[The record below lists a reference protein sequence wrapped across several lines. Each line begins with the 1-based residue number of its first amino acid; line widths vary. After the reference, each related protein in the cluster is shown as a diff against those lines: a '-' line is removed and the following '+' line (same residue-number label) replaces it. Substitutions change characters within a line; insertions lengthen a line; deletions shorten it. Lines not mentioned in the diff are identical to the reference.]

1 METFRS
7 GCEPMST
14 RGQSGY
20 ECKPK
25 DLVAT
30 GRRHRPDKDER
41 RNCLT
46 SIYWVPTLKSPRLLL
61 AYNDSDH
68 VHYYQGGRPFR
79 YTLFDPESKAYHH
92 EILGPDIRSGHK
104 LQVCVRGGVWKC
116 GSMIEGMT
124 SDHEYSLIGEAVAPG
139 FDFHDFNWVT
149 AKLLNETVKDEDQA
163 RFLAQFVHK
172 QATEIEEEN
181 KTVDEAQAFYEENEV
196 KNRRVDE
203 RS

>member
-1 METFRS
+1 
-7 GCEPMST
+7 MST

-20 ECKPK
+20 ECEPK

-30 GRRHRPDKDER
+30 DRHHRPDKDGR

-61 AYNDSDH
+61 AYNFSDH

-79 YTLFDPESKAYHH
+79 YTLFDPATKAYRQ
-92 EILGPDIRSGHK
+92 EILGPDIKSGHK

-116 GSMIEGMT
+116 GAVELDDGDHGDGPT
-124 SDHEYSLIGEAVAPG
+124 SRFEYSLIGEAVAPG
-139 FDFHDFNWVT
+139 FDFHDFSWVT
-149 AKLLNETVKDEDQA
+149 TKLLNETVKDKEQV
-163 RFLAQFVHK
+163 RFLAQFVHE
-172 QATEIEEEN
+172 QAAEIEEEN
-181 KTVDEAQAFYEENEV
+181 KTVDEAQAFYEENDV
-196 KNRRVDE
+196 KDRRVDE

>member
-1 METFRS
+1 
-7 GCEPMST
+7 
-14 RGQSGY
+14 
-20 ECKPK
+20 
-25 DLVAT
+25 
-30 GRRHRPDKDER
+30 
-41 RNCLT
+41 
-46 SIYWVPTLKSPRLLL
+46 
-61 AYNDSDH
+61 
-68 VHYYQGGRPFR
+68 
-79 YTLFDPESKAYHH
+79 
-92 EILGPDIRSGHK
+92 
-104 LQVCVRGGVWKC
+104 
-116 GSMIEGMT
+116 MIEGMT